1 MTFAVKIRYARSD
14 VRDPYFYVSGLLS
27 LPETP
32 DTAERRSA
40 WRQSLTA
47 ISRAAQ
53 EEGPSPLDGLDPN
66 ALARGVQVAL
76 QAGLADDLDWLS
88 SAASG
93 VALYVLANALPPGQE
108 QRELGRRMLARLLA
122 GNAETFTALATKM
135 AQSHAKGIS
144 TSGARARIAL
154 VAEAPINTDVSDGPL
169 ALVLVSRRDLAREWI
184 ERPSTGSLPARRLAA
199 RLLERAAREAV
210 RRADGGDEHALRVFK
225 SDLVE
230 QAWARL
236 LKDRESLVW
245 RHVAAARGL
254 IQRWLP
260 GGTDALL
267 AELGPELGPTEWR
280 RAATALAAHTAIDPE
295 FTLKHLDLVFARAE
309 KDPGLVQAL
318 LWGTPRAAEAEPE
331 VALIMGKRAIDKSA
345 QLTAE
350 AVLEV
355 RRDFGVNTLTD
366 ALCIHCLGRLREAA
380 GPAGRPDENADV
392 LAREIAADL
401 DVANPMDPRPLRA
414 ELDAAL
420 MVFVENGAP
429 AAYAEAKRILERS
442 QQTVRGLSAGRSG
455 IDADRRPHIGVLRDL
470 DLALLERNVFA
481 DLLHLGTSSVET
493 RATDEAIDGLREQLA
508 SFIIAEEKVGQ
519 SNVTLSLRRLRAL
532 LHLADGDVGDAED
545 TARTQRQRGRWIR
558 IARALLE
565 RATGTVPQATRRA
578 LLATAARA
586 LDALVRLEA
595 IAGTDVFLLLAA
607 GLRDSSD
614 FEALAEASMD
624 SEVAHMVSTYG
635 RFLRLSAAQA
645 AAKPDSLLPPAQ
657 GGAAQQEGWL
667 SALAKFAD
675 DIVYDASARAETL
688 RTVLVRLES
697 ALRQLLKAT
706 SLRSVAIGGSDQDV
720 LGKLESAL
728 SALGQVTQAARARL
742 DPSATEQGPH
752 SGMMATPLS
761 LTVARVLSGADPTLR
776 DDTLQATAEELV
788 KRIPLGLRG
797 LVSGAILRLLDLP
810 VDAVKAAGPAQA
822 PVQLP
827 PWLPAR
833 RTLGGFYVLRSLGSG
848 AAGSVFLVNRLEDR
862 HEPNAEQFAL
872 KVPDFSE
879 TAARSLSEAE
889 FFQLFREEATALIG
903 LPSHKNLAKFVTF
916 DLSARPKPIL
926 VMEFVEGTTL
936 ERILAT
942 RSIDMK
948 RCISLLDDL
957 LKGLEAMHKV
967 GIGHFDVKPANVI
980 LRGGEEAV
988 LVDFGLSGRNIR
1000 PGCATGPYGAPEV
1013 WGSLDDDAP
1022 SVPLAAD
1029 VYAFGCLA
1037 YEALTTKTLFDAPNE
1052 VALIAMHVM
1061 HDGDPAGVAELAKNP
1076 EFRAIAEFL
1085 APTLRRNPAE
1095 RASVPVLRERLRAL
1109 EAKLATTQWPI
1120 EASGSAS

>member
-1 MTFAVKIRYARSD
+1 M
-14 VRDPYFYVSGLLS
+14 RDPYFYVSGLLS
-27 LPETP
+27 LP
-32 DTAERRSA
+32 DTQDAAERRSA

-88 SAASG
+88 PAASG

-199 RLLERAAREAV
+199 RLIERAAREAV

-225 SDLVE
+225 SELVE
-230 QAWARL
+230 AAWARL

-254 IQRWLP
+254 IQRYLP
-260 GGTDALL
+260 GGTDALVS
-267 AELGPELGPTEWR
+267 ELQPELGPTEWR
-280 RAATALAAHTAIDPE
+280 RAATALAAHAAIDPD

-318 LWGTPRAAEAEPE
+318 LWGTSRAAESEPE
-331 VALIMGKRAIDKSA
+331 VALAMGKRAIDRSA
-345 QLTAE
+345 QLTSE

-366 ALCIHCLGRLREAA
+366 ALCMHCLGRLREAA
-380 GPAGRPDENADV
+380 GPTGARPDENAEV
-392 LAREIAADL
+392 IAREIALDL
-401 DVANPMDPRPLRA
+401 DISNPMDPRPLRA
-414 ELDAAL
+414 ELDTAL
-420 MVFVENGAP
+420 MVFVEQGAP

-442 QQTVRGLSAGRSG
+442 QQTVRGLSTGRSG

-532 LHLADGDVGDAED
+532 LHLADGDTGDAED

-607 GLRDSSD
+607 GLRDSAD
-614 FEALAEASMD
+614 FETLAEASMD
-624 SEVAHMVSTYG
+624 SEVAHMLSTYG
-635 RFLRLSAAQA
+635 KFLRISAAQA

-667 SALAKFAD
+667 GALAKFAD

-688 RTVLVRLES
+688 RTVLVRLET

-706 SLRSVAIGGSDQDV
+706 SLRSLSTGGADQDV

-742 DPSATEQGPH
+742 EPSVMEHGPH

-776 DDTLQATAEELV
+776 DDTLQATADELV

-810 VDAVKAAGPAQA
+810 VEATKAEGPAQA

-833 RTLGGFYVLRSLGSG
+833 RTLGGFYVLRSLGAG

-862 HEPNAEQFAL
+862 HEPNAERFAL

-936 ERILAT
+936 ERILTT
-942 RSIDMK
+942 RSIDMQ

-1013 WGSLDDDAP
+1013 WGSLDDDMP

-1037 YEALTTKTLFDAPNE
+1037 YEAFTTKTLFDAPNE

-1076 EFRAIAEFL
+1076 KLQAVAEFL
-1085 APTLRRNPAE
+1085 KPTLRRNPAE
-1095 RASVPVLRERLRAL
+1095 RATVPMLRENLKAL
-1109 EAKLATTQWPI
+1109 AAKLAANSTAWPI
-1120 EASGSAS
+1120 EAAS